1 MIHKRPAATPRRQ
14 AAPKSESG
22 CNPKE
27 KGERSFAS
35 PSKKN
40 RGISWRCVAIS
51 TRHLRLGQAV
61 LPVPGPMHEKLKH
74 YADKI
79 FCVTMGVPPR
89 IKLYQQN
96 GHTTTLHCVYLIGA
110 DLHKLERIM
119 QTKFLGQGSGRA
131 VANQTIG
138 KREHRLTSLI
148 CLYIGER
155 YLRPNLPDRNRANRV
170 KRRPCPILN
179 YGRVISLNEEGN
191 FRFMAATTSA
201 LLGARANKVNVN
213 FTVHSNPPVLMLFL
227 LILSPIDFRRCRN
240 LVAYFFSRQRIIPG
254 WSFK

>member
-1 MIHKRPAATPRRQ
+1 RQ

-22 CNPKE
+22 RDPLSGSGRAPE
-27 KGERSFAS
+27 KDRDSGESGEIRRSGTASNNISERRKGDDARSFGRS

-40 RGISWRCVAIS
+40 GGISWRCVAIS

-61 LPVPGPMHEKLKH
+61 LPVPGPMHEFNVRIAYGKLKH
-74 YADKI
+74 YADKM

-96 GHTTTLHCVYLIGA
+96 GHTRRRCIAYISSRHA
-110 DLHKLERIM
+110 DLHKLEHIM

-148 CLYIGER
+148 CLYR
-155 YLRPNLPDRNRANRV
+155 
-170 KRRPCPILN
+170 
-179 YGRVISLNEEGN
+179 
-191 FRFMAATTSA
+191 
-201 LLGARANKVNVN
+201 
-213 FTVHSNPPVLMLFL
+213 
-227 LILSPIDFRRCRN
+227 
-240 LVAYFFSRQRIIPG
+240 
-254 WSFK
+254 

>member
-1 MIHKRPAATPRRQ
+1 MIHKRAAATPHRQ

-22 CNPKE
+22 RNPLSGSGRAPEKDRIHQSGAASNNISKE
-27 KGERSFAS
+27 DEAKGDKARSFAS
-35 PSKKN
+35 PLKKN
-40 RGISWRCVAIS
+40 ERISWRCVAFVIS

-61 LPVPGPMHEKLKH
+61 LPVPGPMHEFDLRIALKRRKLKH

-96 GHTTTLHCVYLIGA
+96 GHTTALHCAYLIGA
-110 DLHKLERIM
+110 DLHKLEHIM

-148 CLYIGER
+148 CLYR
-155 YLRPNLPDRNRANRV
+155 
-170 KRRPCPILN
+170 
-179 YGRVISLNEEGN
+179 
-191 FRFMAATTSA
+191 
-201 LLGARANKVNVN
+201 
-213 FTVHSNPPVLMLFL
+213 
-227 LILSPIDFRRCRN
+227 
-240 LVAYFFSRQRIIPG
+240 
-254 WSFK
+254 